1 MSRQSPPPGRFPA
14 GASAS
19 GQGRIFQ
26 AQHDQHIEEH
36 HHHYPPAPTQE
47 WLGPVPHSVRVP
59 LAAELVSAL
68 RDRSE
73 LRDLLFRAVTD
84 GPGEP
89 VHVLQGMAGCGKT
102 ALARHVFTHVVQDGG
117 VIGLWVDASSASS
130 LHSFMLGV
138 AADRG
143 ATPDELEAAHSRIRP
158 AADLVWDCL
167 GRSSEP
173 WLLVFDNADEPGL
186 LKEGGWLRRSP
197 RGTVIVT
204 TRDTASDLWLGTET
218 HEVGVLPLDAAAQVL
233 LDLAPGAGRLEDFQR
248 LAQRLD
254 RHPLALALA
263 GRHLRRQLLERW
275 TVSDYLERLPD
286 DPSELLDKA
295 SQPTEDHTRTR
306 FSTTWQ
312 LSLDVLARQ
321 GLPEAPTLL
330 RLLACFA
337 PMPAPLPLTLLGPA
351 AIDST
356 ALPSLDPP
364 LTGERADAALQGLIS
379 TSLVNLIDVPGDRGN
394 RPVLSLQTHGLLLD
408 TVAGQIPEEALGDLI
423 RSAVALL
430 SGTLTDTPTSQD
442 LRLIAPHALAAI
454 RRAQAEDAG
463 PHAVRDALGLVRR
476 LRDLHYDRG
485 EFTAALELATH
496 AAEFS
501 TTVFRADS
509 REAVNDAHALGRAYT
524 GAGRFAEAEALL
536 RDVLTAQEGEF
547 GPDDPRTLDSAHALG
562 IALYGLGRWVED
574 EQLLRRALAG
584 RTRLL
589 GPDHPDTLDV
599 CAGLADALGEQGRWQ
614 EAESLARTTL
624 ERSAATLGENHA
636 RTVVNRLTH
645 TWAVAG
651 REAWD
656 RAEPLA
662 RRTSQD
668 AEAVFGTHHPRTL
681 AARHLLATIQRRLNR
696 HEEAEALLREVVQA
710 RENILGPSHSHTLS
724 ALTDL
729 AAVLTDT
736 GRAPEAQPLVTRA
749 YEGYVQALGPE
760 HPRTERCRSVAATIR
775 EALPA
780 SHSSPTPDS
789 PENTR

>member
-1 MSRQSPPPGRFPA
+1 MSRQPPPLS
-14 GASAS
+14 ASAS
-19 GQGRIFQ
+19 DQGRIFQ
-26 AQHDQHIEEH
+26 AQHDQYVQEH
-36 HHHYPPAPTQE
+36 HHHYPAPPAQPTRE

-73 LRDLLFRAVTD
+73 LRGLLFRAVAD
-84 GPGEP
+84 GPGGP

-102 ALARHVFTHVVQDGG
+102 VLARHIFTQVVRGG
-117 VIGLWVDASSASS
+117 DVIGLWVDASSASS

-158 AADLVWDCL
+158 VADLAWDCL
-167 GRSSEP
+167 DRSPEP
-173 WLLVFDNADEPGL
+173 WLLVFDNADEPRL
-186 LKEGGWLRRSP
+186 LQEGGWLRRSP
-197 RGTVIVT
+197 RGTVVVT

-218 HEVGVLPLDAAAQVL
+218 HEVGVLPLGAAAQML
-233 LDLAPGAGRLEDFQR
+233 LDLAPNAGRPEDFRR

-295 SQPTEDHTRTR
+295 SRPTEDHTRTR

-321 GLPEAPTLL
+321 DLPEARTLL

-337 PMPAPLPLTLLGPA
+337 PMPAPLPLTLLAPA
-351 AIDST
+351 AIGAT
-356 ALPSLDPP
+356 ALPRLDPP

-379 TSLVNLIDVPGDRGN
+379 TSLVNLIDIPGDRGN
-394 RPVLSLQTHGLLLD
+394 RPVLSLQAHGLLLD
-408 TVAGQIPEEALGDLI
+408 TVAGQIPEDTLEDLLL
-423 RSAVALL
+423 SAIALL
-430 SGTLTDTPTSQD
+430 NRPLADTPASQD
-442 LRLIAPHALAAI
+442 LRLIAPHALAAM
-454 RRAQAEDAG
+454 RRARAEAAG
-463 PHAVRDALGLVRR
+463 PNAAREALGLVRR
-476 LRDLHYDRG
+476 LRDLHYDCG
-485 EFTAALELATH
+485 EFTATLELATH

-501 TTVFRADS
+501 TVVFGSDS
-509 REAVNDAHALGRAYT
+509 GEAVDDSHALGRAHT

-536 RDVLTAQEGEF
+536 RDVLAARERAL

-562 IALYGLGRWVED
+562 IALYGLGRWAED

-584 RTRLL
+584 RERLL

-599 CAGLADALGEQGRWQ
+599 CAGLADALGEQGRWE
-614 EAESLARTTL
+614 EAEALARTTL
-624 ERSAATLGENHA
+624 ERSAATLGEDHP

-662 RRTSQD
+662 R
-668 AEAVFGTHHPRTL
+668 
-681 AARHLLATIQRRLNR
+681 
-696 HEEAEALLREVVQA
+696 
-710 RENILGPSHSHTLS
+710 
-724 ALTDL
+724 
-729 AAVLTDT
+729 
-736 GRAPEAQPLVTRA
+736 
-749 YEGYVQALGPE
+749 
-760 HPRTERCRSVAATIR
+760 
-775 EALPA
+775 
-780 SHSSPTPDS
+780 
-789 PENTR
+789 